1 MINRI
6 LCIFFMSTFVWA
18 ECNEGEV
25 DLGWGDALGSQGCN
39 EFWSGHSDGCMP
51 SGCYSIEE
59 TTYIH
64 LNYNQ
69 IIGVIPPEIGN
80 LINLQSLNFDDN
92 EGLTGELPSEMGN
105 LTNLWEL
112 RMRSCSLTGEIPSE
126 LGNLTNLDFFSFF
139 LSAIQAKFS

>member
-1 MINRI
+1 MINRV
-6 LCIFFMSTFVWA
+6 LCILFISTFVWA

-25 DLGWGDALGSQGCN
+25 DLGWGGDLGWTGGCRA
-39 EFWSGHSDGCMP
+39 FWDGHSDGCMS

-105 LTNLWEL
+105 LTNLW
-112 RMRSCSLTGEIPSE
+112 
-126 LGNLTNLDFFSFF
+126 
-139 LSAIQAKFS
+139 